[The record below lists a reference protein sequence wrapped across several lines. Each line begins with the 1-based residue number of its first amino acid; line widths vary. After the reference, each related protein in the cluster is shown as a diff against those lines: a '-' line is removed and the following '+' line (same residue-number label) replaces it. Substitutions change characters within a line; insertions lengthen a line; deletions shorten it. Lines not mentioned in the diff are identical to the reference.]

1 MNARVKL
8 ILGITFFFLVFL
20 GTIAYFSIKRLEG
33 DTQWID
39 HSHQIIHSLQKTYAD
54 LKEAQT
60 NYAEFLLTQKNQ
72 YSSACESSMDKL
84 GGDILQADN
93 LATGDPILQ
102 KNMDQLRSL
111 IENKSASMRE
121 GLAYVKAGRTDL
133 AVKPIQTEEVKKT
146 DREVKN
152 LVDQMSGVQIW
163 LLKSR
168 QAFEQAGTQ
177 KNVRFM
183 VVGTLLALL
192 ACGLAGYSINRYIHE
207 RQEALN
213 NLKSSEE
220 KFRFLAESANDAF
233 ITTDSGGK
241 ISDVNPAG
249 ETLFGY
255 SKEELGGKPLSLLL
269 PPKPGDEPGGIFFGK
284 FAAMTPDVKTLELS
298 GRKKDGTE
306 LPLELSLSQWKTRE
320 GVFYTT
326 IIRDIMERKFF
337 IKTLL
342 NNEHRLFQFLDAI
355 PVGVLVRDP
364 SGAPYYANQ
373 KAKEIFG
380 QDIVKAVPPGKMS
393 TESGKL
399 FVSHT
404 GEPYPAD
411 KLPSQLALTGLKSHV
426 DDMEVR
432 TPDGKT
438 YLEAWGAP
446 ILDENGLVKFSLAS
460 FIDVTHQKQITE
472 SLKERE
478 EFFRNLF
485 EEGPIGMTL
494 TFSDGIM
501 VNVNRAFSDM
511 LGRPKSELVGHSY
524 LDFTFPDDRAV
535 DQSLTQKLFERIL
548 PRYQVEKRF
557 VTKKGEILWCKVS
570 ASVIRDLNDEPLF
583 RLAIVENIT
592 DQKSSEMVLKES
604 EEKFRTLTE
613 SANDAIISADSKGLV
628 IFFNPTAEKIFGYSR
643 DEILG
648 RPISQLMAEA
658 SWKKNF
664 ALIQNYLATG
674 EATIPGRTF
683 ELTGRRK
690 SGQEFPAQISY
701 FSWKTS
707 SGLFFTSIMRDI
719 TEQKEAETALRE
731 SEERFRSVTDS
742 ANDAIVSAD
751 SNGNIIYSNVAA
763 TRLFGYSIRE
773 MYGRSLTSLLS
784 EKSLQGH
791 EDEFRKAFAGG
802 ASPLVGRNTEWVG
815 KSKDGRDFPLDL
827 SLYTWLTDAGVFVTA
842 LLRDITERKQIEEM
856 KDDLISVVSHQLKT
870 PVAEI
875 NGYIEN
881 MLDGLAGS
889 LQPKQR
895 EYLEDMRE
903 IGMENYRLISDLLS
917 LSKIERGVITVNLQ
931 PVSLRQILESSIRD
945 YEDIIRR
952 KGLQLIQDMEDGEI
966 MVETDAEKTVE
977 TIRNIV
983 NNAIKC
989 TDRGAITLKIRSE
1002 GSFGVIEV
1010 RDTGIGMSPE
1020 TLGRLFT
1027 KERVMGA
1034 EAARAG
1040 AGLGLYIAKNFMEL
1054 QKGGI
1059 GVVSE
1064 VGKGSSFF
1072 VKIPK
1077 VKGAVHV

>member
-8 ILGITFFFLVFL
+8 ILGIILFFLLFL
-20 GTIAYFSIKRLEG
+20 GTIAYFSIKRLES

-54 LKEAQT
+54 LKDAQT
-60 NYAEFLLTQKNQ
+60 NYAEFLLTQKSQ
-72 YSSACESSMDKL
+72 YASACGTSMGKL
-84 GGDILQADN
+84 DEDIHQADS
-93 LATGDPILQ
+93 LTSSDPILQ
-102 KNMDQLRSL
+102 KDMDQLRAL
-111 IENKSASMRE
+111 IEKKSASMRD
-121 GLAYVKAGRTDL
+121 GLAYVKAGRPDL
-133 AVKPIQTEEVKKT
+133 AVKPIQTEDVKKT
-146 DREVKN
+146 DKEIKN

-168 QAFEQAGTQ
+168 QAFETAGTQ
-177 KNVRFM
+177 KNIRFM
-183 VVGTLLALL
+183 IVGTLLALL

-213 NLKSSEE
+213 HLKASEE

-233 ITTDSGGK
+233 ITTDSSGK

-249 ETLFGY
+249 EALFGY
-255 SKEELGGKPLSLLL
+255 SRTELKGKPLSLLL
-269 PPKPGDEPGGIFFGK
+269 PPKPENEPGGFFFEK
-284 FAAMTPDVKTLELS
+284 FAAMTLGVRTLELS

-306 LPLELSLSQWKTRE
+306 FPLELSLSQWRTHD

-380 QDIVKAVPPGKMS
+380 RDVIKTMPPGAPS
-393 TESGKL
+393 AETERL
-399 FVSHT
+399 FVSDT

-411 KLPSQLALTGLKSHV
+411 KLPSQLALKGQKAHA
-426 DDMEVR
+426 DDLEVR
-432 TPDGKT
+432 SQDGKA

-446 ILDENGLVKFSLAS
+446 ILDENGMVKFSLTS

-494 TFSDGIM
+494 SFSDGVF
-501 VNVNRAFSDM
+501 VNVNRAFSEM
-511 LGRPKSELVGHSY
+511 LGYPKNELVGRSH
-524 LDFTFPDDRAV
+524 LDFTFPEDKAV
-535 DQSLTQKLFERIL
+535 DQNLTQKLFEKLL
-548 PRYQVEKRF
+548 PRYQVEKRLI
-557 VTKKGEILWCKVS
+557 TKRGEILWCKVS

-583 RLAIVENIT
+583 RLAIIENIT
-592 DQKSSEMVLKES
+592 DQKNSEMVLKES

-628 IFFNPTAEKIFGYSR
+628 IFFNPTAEKIFGYTH
-643 DEILG
+643 DEIFG
-648 RPISQLMAEA
+648 QPISQLMTEA
-658 SWKKNF
+658 SWKANLN
-664 ALIQNYLATG
+664 LIQSYLTSG
-674 EATIPGRTF
+674 KATIPGRTF
-683 ELTGRRK
+683 ELRGKRK
-690 SGQEFPAQISY
+690 NGDEFPAEISY

-707 SGLFFTSIMRDI
+707 SGLFFTSI
-719 TEQKEAETALRE
+719 
-731 SEERFRSVTDS
+731 V
-742 ANDAIVSAD
+742 
-751 SNGNIIYSNVAA
+751 
-763 TRLFGYSIRE
+763 
-773 MYGRSLTSLLS
+773 
-784 EKSLQGH
+784 
-791 EDEFRKAFAGG
+791 
-802 ASPLVGRNTEWVG
+802 
-815 KSKDGRDFPLDL
+815 
-827 SLYTWLTDAGVFVTA
+827 
-842 LLRDITERKQIEEM
+842 RDITERRQVEEM
-856 KDDLISVVSHQLKT
+856 KTDLVSVVSHQLKT

-881 MLDGLAGS
+881 MLDGLSGE

-903 IGMENYRLISDLLS
+903 IGLENYRLISDLLS
-917 LSKIERGVITVNLQ
+917 LSKIERGVITVNLS
-931 PVSLRQILESSIRD
+931 PVSLQQIAEASIRD

-952 KGLQLIQDMEDGEI
+952 KGLKLNLEIDEDEI
-966 MVETDAEKTVE
+966 LVQADAEKTVE
-977 TIRNIV
+977 TLRNII

-989 TDRGAITLKIRSE
+989 TDRGAITLKTRAE
-1002 GSFGVIEV
+1002 GPFGVIEV

-1020 TLGRLFT
+1020 TLKRLFT
-1027 KERVMGA
+1027 KERVMGT
-1034 EAARAG
+1034 EASRAG
-1040 AGLGLYIAKNFMEL
+1040 AGLGLYIAKSFMEL
-1054 QKGGI
+1054 QNGSI
-1059 GVVSE
+1059 DVVSK
-1064 VGKGSSFF
+1064 VGTGSAFSI
-1072 VKIPK
+1072 KIPM
-1077 VKGAVHV
+1077 VKGDAHV